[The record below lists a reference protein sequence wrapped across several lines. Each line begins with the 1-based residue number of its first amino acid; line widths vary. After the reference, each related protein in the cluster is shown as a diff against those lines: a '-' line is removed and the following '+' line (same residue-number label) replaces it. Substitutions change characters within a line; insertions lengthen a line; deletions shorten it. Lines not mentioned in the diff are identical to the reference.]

1 MSIFIAILIFGII
14 IVIHE
19 LGHFI
24 MARKCGVL
32 VEEFAI
38 GMGPILYKRQKG
50 ETLYS
55 LRLFPI
61 GGFCR
66 MLGEDDNSGDT
77 RAFSN
82 KTLGQ
87 RAAILSFGAFM
98 NILLAFVI
106 FLFVI
111 AFGRYTTAIIREVF
125 PGTPIEEAGL
135 MAGDRI
141 VRVNNTPIYIFEDV
155 SIELS
160 LSNGE
165 PMDITY
171 VRDGQR
177 HTVTITPEAREQ
189 GGYWLGFSAEPRTGT
204 FAERHPE
211 IEQASIFESLM
222 ASVYRIRFFV
232 RLSIVS
238 FVMLVTGQLPMD
250 TLAGPIGI
258 VTVID
263 DTYRTSIEHGES
275 AAQGIR
281 IAISNML
288 NLTAIISANIG
299 VLNLLPV
306 PALDGGRLLFIL
318 FELIRRKPVPV
329 DKEGIVHFV
338 GFVLLMIFAVFVAY
352 NDIMRIFIQRE

>member
-1 MSIFIAILIFGII
+1 MFGII

-66 MLGEDDNSGDT
+66 MLGEDDKSGDA

-98 NILLAFVI
+98 NILLALVI
-106 FLFVI
+106 FLFLV
-111 AFGRYTTAIIREVF
+111 AFDRYTTATIYEIM
-125 PGTPIEEAGL
+125 PGTPIDEAGL

-141 VRVNNTPIYIFEDV
+141 VRINGTAIYIFEDL
-155 SIELS
+155 SLELS

-165 PMDITY
+165 PMEITY
-171 VRDGQR
+171 VRDRQR
-177 HTVTITPEAREQ
+177 YTVTITPEPREH
-189 GGYWLGFSAEPRTGT
+189 GGYRLGFIPEPRSGIFT
-204 FAERHPE
+204 ERDAVFE
-211 IEQASIFESLM
+211 RASIVESLM
-222 ASVYRIRFFV
+222 ASVYKVRFYV
-232 RLSIVS
+232 LLSIVS
-238 FVMLVTGQLPMD
+238 FVMLITGQLPID
-250 TLAGPIGI
+250 ALAGPIGI
-258 VTVID
+258 VNVID
-263 DTYRTSIEHGES
+263 ETYRTSIEVGEGTV
-275 AAQGIR
+275 QGVR
-281 IAISNML
+281 IAFLNML
-288 NLTAIISANIG
+288 NLCAIISANIG

-306 PALDGGRLLFIL
+306 PALDGGRLLFIF

-338 GFVLLMIFAVFVAY
+338 GFVLLMIFAVFIAY
-352 NDIMRIFIQRE
+352 NDIIRIFVQRE